1 MVRYFRVTDNYHV
14 GGNISRI
21 KILTRY
27 IRTFKRRRRN
37 PMLYYI
43 LLCEE
48 SLRKEETLQ
57 LRN

>member
-1 MVRYFRVTDNYHV
+1 MVRYFRVTDNYQV

-37 PMLYYI
+37 PMVYYI

-48 SLRKEETLQ
+48 SLRKEKTL
-57 LRN
+57 